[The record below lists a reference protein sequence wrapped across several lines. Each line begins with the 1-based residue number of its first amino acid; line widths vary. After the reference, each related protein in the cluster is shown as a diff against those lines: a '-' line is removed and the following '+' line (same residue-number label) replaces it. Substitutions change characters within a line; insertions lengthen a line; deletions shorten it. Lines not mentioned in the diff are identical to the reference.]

1 MQAVLQFIF
10 VTPVATPAVAAK
22 HTVLIVL
29 TAKNIVDDCHYCIK
43 KSSVLIAKNLGAY

>member
-1 MQAVLQFIF
+1 MQAMLQFIF
-10 VTPVATPAVAAK
+10 VTPVATPAAAAK

-29 TAKNIVDDCHYCIK
+29 TAKNIVDYCHHVK